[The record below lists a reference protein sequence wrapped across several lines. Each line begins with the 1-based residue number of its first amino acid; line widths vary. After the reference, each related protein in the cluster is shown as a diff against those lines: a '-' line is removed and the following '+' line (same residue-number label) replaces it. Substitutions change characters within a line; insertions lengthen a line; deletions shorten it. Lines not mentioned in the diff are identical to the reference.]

1 MSNLLE
7 AAQTEDRLK
16 LLTELRDVLSAR
28 IDLSHSDR
36 DLAALAR
43 QLVQVTSE
51 IEEIRNAQPQAVNPL
66 DEFRG
71 KLKVVK

>member
-16 LLTELRDVLSAR
+16 LLLELRDVLSDR
-28 IDLSHSDR
+28 IDRSNSDR

-43 QLVQVTSE
+43 QLVQVTAE
-51 IEEIRNAQPQAVNPL
+51 IEEIRNAQPKAVNPL
-66 DEFRG
+66 EGFRG

>member
-7 AAQTEDRLK
+7 AAQTDDRLK
-16 LLTELRDVLSAR
+16 LLLELRDVLSDR
-28 IDLSHSDR
+28 IDQSNSDR

-43 QLVQVTSE
+43 QLVQVTAE
-51 IEEIRNAQPQAVNPL
+51 IEEIRNAQPAAVNPL
-66 DEFRG
+66 EEFRG